1 MSETKETLLNNI
13 ADRVA
18 KFMFASEEK
27 SEAKEVKLEVAK
39 LEDGTEVEIEG
50 DDISVLVKQEG
61 EEVEK
66 IPAPVGEHTL
76 ENGDVVIVREEGK
89 IAEVKSGEEEV
100 EAKDEKEMDL
110 ASEVESLKKEMAEL
124 KEKVEAGYSEK
135 EEMSKEEAPK
145 EEPKKEELSKEEPKE
160 EVKEEVQLSEEAPK
174 KVTHSP
180 EKQVKP
186 KFNVKLK
193 NHGGTKS
200 RVYSK
205 LFS

>member
-1 MSETKETLLNNI
+1 MSETKESLL
-13 ADRVA
+13 DKLSSKMA
-18 KFMFASEEK
+18 KIMLSSEDK
-27 SEAKEVKLEVAK
+27 SETKEVKLEIAK

-76 ENGDVVIVREEGK
+76 EDGSVVVVEEEGK
-89 IAEVKSGEEEV
+89 IAEVKPKAETEEV

-110 ASEVESLKKEMAEL
+110 ASEVESLKEEMAKI
-124 KEKVEAGYSEK
+124 KEEVEAMK
-135 EEMSKEEAPK
+135 PK
-145 EEPKKEELSKEEPKE
+145 EELSEVETKEELSEVETKEEKPKKEELSK
-160 EVKEEVQLSEEAPK
+160 
-174 KVTHSP
+174 VTHSP
-180 EKQVKP
+180 EK
-186 KFNVKLK
+186 NVKSKVKVQLK
-193 NHGGTKS
+193 SNGGIKS

>member
-50 DDISVLVKQEG
+50 DDISVLVKQDG

-76 ENGDVVIVREEGK
+76 ENVDVVVVREEGK

-124 KEKVEAGYSEK
+124 KQKVEAGYSEK

-145 EEPKKEELSKEEPKE
+145 EEPKKEEPKE
-160 EVKEEVQLSEEAPK
+160 EVKEDVQLSEEAPK